1 MTMKQWV
8 NVMLKAGCVI
18 HYTPNIMDGSMP
30 LAYIAR
36 CKVTQLPVG
45 FWFAEDNS
53 GSIAINGKIIM
64 TWEFTE

>member
-1 MTMKQWV
+1 MQQWV
-8 NVMLKAGCVI
+8 GVMRKAGCVI
-18 HYTPNIMDGSMP
+18 HYTPNLMDESKP

-64 TWEFTE
+64 TLELAG